1 MKSRIHEHLARNIE
15 QKNEEATSL
24 ALAEIRD
31 LKNDLVEIEKV
42 LTGKKKGTKIALMDI
57 PCGAF
62 EVYKN
67 VALIFQN
74 MEMLDSLGKGR
85 EEAKIVDYLDRRGAR
100 LLKKPEGWHWFSPQG
115 EMVFLGGPDDVFKA
129 GQKLKTL
136 LTRKARGKSTAVKKT
151 DTVGAA
157 EVKQTPLPESS

>member
-1 MKSRIHEHLARNIE
+1 MKSRIHEHLARSIE

-24 ALAEIRD
+24 ALAEIKD

-42 LTGKKKGTKIALMDI
+42 LTGKKKNTKIALMDI

-74 MEMLDSLGKGR
+74 MEMLASLGKGR
-85 EEAKIVDYLDRRGAR
+85 EEAKMVDYLERRGAR

-115 EMVFLGGPDDVFKA
+115 EMVLLGGPDETAQA

-136 LTRKARGKSTAVKKT
+136 LARKPKGSAAPRKKKAAPAVP
-151 DTVGAA
+151 VA
-157 EVKQTPLPESS
+157 EEQNGIPE